1 MPASTPSTDCTYIV
15 LTCMDFRFV
24 EPLRRFLDEQ
34 GISGDADLLAWPG
47 GAACL
52 SLEDERDRALAG
64 VALAHDIHG
73 CERIVLATHED
84 CRRLGGSAAH
94 PDAAA
99 ETSVLLD
106 HLSRAVSEV
115 RASVPGLAPR
125 PVILRLDGTVSEVE
139 L

>member
-1 MPASTPSTDCTYIV
+1 MPTNTSSADCTYIV

-24 EPLRRFLDEQ
+24 EPLRRFLDEE

-52 SLEDERDRALAG
+52 SLQDERDRALAG
-64 VALAHDIHG
+64 VVLAQRIHG

-99 ETSVLLD
+99 ETSALLD
-106 HLSRAVSEV
+106 HLSRATEVV
-115 RASVPGLAPR
+115 RASVPGLEPR
-125 PVILRLDGTVSEVE
+125 PLVLRLDGTVSEVDP
-139 L
+139 